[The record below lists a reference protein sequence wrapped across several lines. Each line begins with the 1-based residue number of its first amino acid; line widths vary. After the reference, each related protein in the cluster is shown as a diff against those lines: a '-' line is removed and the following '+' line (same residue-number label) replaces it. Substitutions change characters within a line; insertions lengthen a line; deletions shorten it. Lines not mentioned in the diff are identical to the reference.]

1 MSRISFLAS
10 RISFMAAASVALAA
24 TFFVS
29 VQAQDQQA
37 AVGIER
43 HTGHGGGD
51 TDPSLAAQVRRA
63 TAIYRDINQAI
74 AAGYQ
79 QFGGCVSGPEVG
91 AMGVHFVNGA
101 LVDAT
106 LEVER
111 PEALIY
117 EVKGGMARLL
127 GVEYITPA
135 PVWDAA
141 HPELPLLSGQHFQLL
156 GTPNRY
162 RLPAL
167 YELHVWAWRENPN
180 GTYVDW
186 NPRVSCD

>member
-1 MSRISFLAS
+1 MSHTITVVTAALLLSTVLTDAQSNRG
-10 RISFMAAASVALAA
+10 RVDPHEGHGAAAPGGALAA
-24 TFFVS
+24 RVR
-29 VQAQDQQA
+29 A
-37 AVGIER
+37 A
-43 HTGHGGGD
+43 T
-51 TDPSLAAQVRRA
+51 S
-63 TAIYRDINQAI
+63 IYRNINRAI
-74 AAGYQ
+74 AAGYT

-101 LVDAT
+101 LVDGT

-117 EVKGGMARLL
+117 EIKNGVARLV
-127 GVEYITPA
+127 GVEFITPA
-135 PVWDAA
+135 PVWDA
-141 HPELPLLSGQHFQLL
+141 ENQDLPVLAGHHLQYFGS
-156 GTPNRY
+156 PNRY

-186 NPRVSCD
+186 NPQVSCDGAD

>member
-1 MSRISFLAS
+1 MIRTFSALLLAL
-10 RISFMAAASVALAA
+10 VTCTVPA
-24 TFFVS
+24 T
-29 VQAQDQQA
+29 AQPGLRGGADVHA
-37 AVGIER
+37 
-43 HTGHGGGD
+43 GHGGAPVD
-51 TDPSLAAQVRRA
+51 DSLAGRVREA
-63 TAIYRDINQAI
+63 TAIYRDVNQAI
-74 AAGYQ
+74 ADGYA
-79 QFGGCVSGPEVG
+79 QFGACVSGPEVG
-91 AMGVHFVNGA
+91 AMGVHVVKGS

-117 EVKGGMARLL
+117 EFKNGLARLV

-135 PVWDAA
+135 PAWDAA
-141 HPELPLLSGQHFQLL
+141 HAELPLLAGHHLQYF
-156 GTPNRY
+156 GAPNRY

-186 NPRVSCD
+186 NPKVSCDGAR